1 LQIAEP
7 FLFIWRSLNPKSMQE
22 KHSAKWPEW
31 RSPKGN
37 CRRLLKC
44 MGKYSK
50 EIYIA
55 KNLSNQCVEEMHWLV
70 GIRLMCSN
78 LTFFS
83 IHYVVEFFQIG
94 SQENS
99 MWKIHI
105 SSHAITF
112 SIKNAFL
119 SYSLSYLRVLGI
131 HFYKLYPLLL
141 SYLNWEIVRLW
152 LSHKYV

>member
-1 LQIAEP
+1 MT
-7 FLFIWRSLNPKSMQE
+7 RVTKS
-22 KHSAKWPEW
+22 KRKLPEVTQVYGKVFK
-31 RSPKGN
+31 RNLYCEEFKQSV
-37 CRRLLKC
+37 CRRNVLI
-44 MGKYSK
+44 S
-50 EIYIA
+50 
-55 KNLSNQCVEEMHWLV
+55 
-70 GIRLMCSN
+70 IRLMCSN

-119 SYSLSYLRVLGI
+119 SYSLSYLRVLKI
-131 HFYKLYPLLL
+131 HFHKLYPMLL
-141 SYLNWEIVRLW
+141 SYLN
-152 LSHKYV
+152 